1 MSKDVRRIEVKIN
14 IENTPKEYINNLIL
28 GLIHSGYEAYFDY
41 EKKHI
46 CFTGWSDELIEE
58 IKNET

>member
-28 GLIHSGYEAYFDY
+28 GLIHSGYEAYFDS
-41 EKKHI
+41 ERDNI